1 MAWFKKNNAP
11 SAPTGARKEIPQ
23 GLWIK
28 CEGCSAA
35 LYASDLKANFRVCPK
50 CTYHFRVSARER
62 IAQLADE
69 GTFEET
75 AANLVPGDPL
85 NFTDS
90 KAYPDRVRESQAKT
104 KNLEALISGR
114 ASMGGFPVSLAV
126 LDFGFIG
133 GSMGSVMGEK
143 FLRAVELAGEEN
155 RTLVSVTCTGG
166 ARMQEG
172 ILSLMQ
178 MAKTAAAIARF
189 SEQRGLFIS
198 ILANPSTAGVMAS
211 FASIA
216 DLIIAEPG
224 ALVGFAGPRVI
235 EQTIRQKLPKGFQTS
250 EFVKHHGFIDRIVS
264 RKQLKEN
271 VVSLVSLLKG

>member
-1 MAWFKKNNAP
+1 MAWFKKSNAP
-11 SAPTGARKEIPQ
+11 SGPGGNRKEIPQ

-35 LYASDLKANFRVCPK
+35 LYANDLKSNLRVCPK
-50 CTYHFRVSARER
+50 CNYHFRLPARER

-75 AANLVPGDPL
+75 AANLVPADPL
-85 NFTDS
+85 KFTDS

-104 KNLEALISGR
+104 KSLEALVTGR
-114 ASMGGFPVSLAV
+114 AVMGGKPVSLAV

-143 FLRAVELAGEEN
+143 FLRAVELAGAEG

-178 MAKTAAAIARF
+178 MAKTASAVARF
-189 SEQRGLFIS
+189 SRDGGLYIS

-216 DLIIAEPG
+216 DLIVAEPG

-250 EFVKHHGFIDRIVS
+250 EFVQDHGFVDRIVS
-264 RKQLKEN
+264 RKQLKEG
-271 VVSLVSLLKG
+271 VVSLISLLKG